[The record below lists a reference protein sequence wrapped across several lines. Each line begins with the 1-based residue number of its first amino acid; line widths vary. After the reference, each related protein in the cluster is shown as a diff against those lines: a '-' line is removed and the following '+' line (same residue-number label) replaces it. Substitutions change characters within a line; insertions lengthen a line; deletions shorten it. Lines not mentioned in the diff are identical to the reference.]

1 MEELECPSP
10 FGVVKLRVLEGRL
23 IRVWLGHRA
32 ARNATGTAGAALT
45 AAPFAELLRAYFQG
59 SGITVDAGALDLS
72 GVSPFGREV
81 LLELTKVRFGHVVTY
96 GELAARVGAPRAAR
110 AVGQA
115 VARNPLPIFV
125 PCHRVLAADQRLGG
139 FSAGLKWKSNLLSHE
154 GWFVKE
160 GKIVKRETA
169 KGKPRTCVYAGSFD
183 PPTMGHMHM
192 IEKGAAMFDRLI
204 VSVGINPNKRCTF
217 SLDDRLEML
226 RLCTDGLGNVEVDSF
241 EGQFLVH
248 YAESKGAG
256 YVLRGIRSEEDYR
269 FEHAMRNVN
278 EDLEPGV
285 TTVFL
290 IPPRE
295 ICEVSSSFV
304 KGLVGF
310 AGWEEVVKPYVPEPV
325 YQKLLVTKIQWNQQS
340 AGAESGSD

>member
-1 MEELECPSP
+1 
-10 FGVVKLRVLEGRL
+10 
-23 IRVWLGHRA
+23 
-32 ARNATGTAGAALT
+32 
-45 AAPFAELLRAYFQG
+45 
-59 SGITVDAGALDLS
+59 
-72 GVSPFGREV
+72 
-81 LLELTKVRFGHVVTY
+81 
-96 GELAARVGAPRAAR
+96 
-110 AVGQA
+110 
-115 VARNPLPIFV
+115 
-125 PCHRVLAADQRLGG
+125 
-139 FSAGLKWKSNLLSHE
+139 
-154 GWFVKE
+154 
-160 GKIVKRETA
+160 
-169 KGKPRTCVYAGSFD
+169 
-183 PPTMGHMHM
+183 
-192 IEKGAAMFDRLI
+192 
-204 VSVGINPNKRCTF
+204 
-217 SLDDRLEML
+217 
-226 RLCTDGLGNVEVDSF
+226 VEVDSF

-310 AGWEEVVKPYVPEPV
+310 EGWEEVVKPYVPEPV
-325 YQKLLVTKIQWNQQS
+325 YQKLLVTKIRWNQQS